1 MLRRLLFIV
10 LLALL
15 MYSPAAVSADIEA
28 RTGKGIHIWFD
39 TGGPVGGTYNTVVYN
54 GAKAAAND
62 IGAKITFVYSDW
74 SPEKMIENFKKALSA
89 KPTGIV
95 IMGHPGDAAYMPFI
109 KEARQSGI
117 RVTAVDTPLPKNQS
131 RFHSQ
136 GFGYVGPD
144 AYNQGTS
151 MARECMMR
159 FGLKKGDRVFVW
171 GLKRLPTRGLRA
183 TAILD
188 VFEKEGVV
196 VDYLE
201 ISPEVDKDPSLGT
214 PIITGYLAAH
224 PDCKAMVI
232 DHGALTAQMENFLRA
247 AGVTPDGVAVAGFSL
262 SPATAAAIEK
272 GYVDLIGDAQPFLLG
287 YFSVLQIALTEKYG
301 FSGLTI
307 DTGGGFVSADN
318 LSLIAPLAKKG
329 LR

>member
-1 MLRRLLFIV
+1 MVRRLLLIALFT
-10 LLALL
+10 LLI
-15 MYSPAAVSADIEA
+15 YPTAAMSTDMEA
-28 RTGKGIHIWFD
+28 RTGTGMHIWFD
-39 TGGPVGGTYNTVVYN
+39 TGGPMGGTYNTVVYN

-62 IGAKITFVYSDW
+62 IGADITFVYSDW
-74 SPEKMIENFKKALSA
+74 SPEKMIENFKKALAA

-95 IMGHPGDAAYMPFI
+95 VMGHPGDAAYMPFI
-109 KEARQSGI
+109 KEARQAGI
-117 RVTAVDTPLPKNQS
+117 RVTAVDTPLPKNQAL
-131 RFHSQ
+131 FHAQ
-136 GFGYVGPD
+136 GFGYIGPD
-144 AYNQGTS
+144 NYNQGVS
-151 MARECMMR
+151 MANECMMR
-159 FGLKKGDRVFVW
+159 FSLKKGDRAFVW

-183 TAILD
+183 KGILD
-188 VFEKEGVV
+188 VFEKEGVT

-214 PIITGYLAAH
+214 PIIPGYLAAH

-247 AGVTPDGVAVAGFSL
+247 AGVAPDAINVAGFSL

-307 DTGGGFVSADN
+307 DTGGGFVDAGN
-318 LSLIAPLAKKG
+318 LSIIAPLAKKG